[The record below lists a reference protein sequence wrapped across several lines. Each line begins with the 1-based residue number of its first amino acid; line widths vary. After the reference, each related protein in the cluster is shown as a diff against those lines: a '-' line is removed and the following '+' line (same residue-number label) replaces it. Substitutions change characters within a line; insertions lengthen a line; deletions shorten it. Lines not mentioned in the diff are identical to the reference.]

1 MDWILALEFD
11 HFAIPKPDLNIFL
24 DVPFIFAENILTK
37 ARKGNDRNYLNGSRD
52 IHENSMAFQK
62 KVRDVYL
69 KVSESDVRLVV
80 ADCSDGNGAMLPP
93 AAIFERII
101 IILYE
106 RKLI

>member
-1 MDWILALEFD
+1 
-11 HFAIPKPDLNIFL
+11 
-24 DVPFIFAENILTK
+24 
-37 ARKGNDRNYLNGSRD
+37 
-52 IHENSMAFQK
+52 MAFQK

-93 AAIFERII
+93 TAIFERII
-101 IILYE
+101 KILNE